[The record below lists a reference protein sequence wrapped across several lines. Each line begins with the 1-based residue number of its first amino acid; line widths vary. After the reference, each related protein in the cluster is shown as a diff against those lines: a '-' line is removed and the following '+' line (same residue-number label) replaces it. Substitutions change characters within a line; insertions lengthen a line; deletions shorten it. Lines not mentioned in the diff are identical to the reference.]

1 MISSVFLLVAF
12 ILLTLAIIWF
22 HFLRQSNQAKSL
34 EQYRDQTN
42 VQLYYEHKA
51 ELEAD
56 FEQGNIADEDFK
68 YLMAELNK
76 SLLQDVEAAEQAQG
90 AESQSLNA
98 TSLVWP
104 SVITLFVLVFSFG
117 FYLQTGAYDVLSEPQ
132 AAQPSAEQVA
142 AEQKAVQ
149 EAMAQIRK
157 LEQIS
162 SQAPDNADN
171 WYQLGQ
177 AYVAVGNFSG
187 ANAAFDQVM
196 RIEGPQA
203 DLFGAKAQ
211 ATYYQSNQQ
220 ITQQVQGFIDQA
232 LAIDALD
239 PSTNILLGMDSFA
252 QQDYQ
257 AAINYW
263 QRVINDGRPNVNI
276 AALSGAVEE
285 AKGRLSLTGQV
296 PSDTISAEGASP
308 QLTLEVS
315 VSESLQKSVIQGK
328 PRTVFVYA
336 IPAEGPRMPVAAVKL
351 STSDLPATIVL
362 NDARA
367 MSPQMKLSLVKSV
380 NIFAVVSKDGSVG
393 IKPGDLRGQLN
404 NIDVNIKAPQALV
417 ITDEIK

>member
-22 HFLRQSNQAKSL
+22 HFLRQNNQAQSL

-76 SLLQDVEAAEQAQG
+76 SLLQDVEAAEQAQS
-90 AESQSLNA
+90 ADSQALKA

-117 FYLQTGAYDVLSEPQ
+117 FYLQTGAYEVLSEPQ

-157 LEQIS
+157 LEQVS
-162 SQAPDNADN
+162 SQTPDNADN

-177 AYVAVGNFSG
+177 SYVAVGNFSG

-220 ITQQVQGFIDQA
+220 ITPQVQGFIDQA

-285 AKGRLSLTGQV
+285 AKSRLSLTGQV
-296 PSDTISAEGASP
+296 PSDTVSAEGASP

-315 VSESLQKSVIQGK
+315 VSESLQKNVIQGQ

-351 STSDLPATIVL
+351 LTSDLPATIVL

-404 NIDVNIKAPQALV
+404 DIDVNIKAPQALV

>member
-1 MISSVFLLVAF
+1 MIFSVFLLVAF

-22 HFLRQSNQAKSL
+22 HFLRQNNQAKSL

-76 SLLQDVEAAEQAQG
+76 SLLQDVEAAEQAQS
-90 AESQSLNA
+90 ADSQGLKA

-117 FYLQTGAYDVLSEPQ
+117 FYLQTGAYEVLSEPQ

-157 LEQIS
+157 LEQVS
-162 SQAPDNADN
+162 SQTPDNADN

-177 AYVAVGNFSG
+177 SYVAVGNFSG

-220 ITQQVQGFIDQA
+220 ITPQVQGFIDQA

-285 AKGRLSLTGQV
+285 AKSRLSLTGQV
-296 PSDTISAEGASP
+296 PSDTVSAEGASP

-404 NIDVNIKAPQALV
+404 DIDVNIKAPQALV

>member
-22 HFLRQSNQAKSL
+22 HFLRQNNQAKSL

-157 LEQIS
+157 FEQIS

-296 PSDTISAEGASP
+296 PSDTVSAEGASP
-308 QLTLEVS
+308 QLTLDVS